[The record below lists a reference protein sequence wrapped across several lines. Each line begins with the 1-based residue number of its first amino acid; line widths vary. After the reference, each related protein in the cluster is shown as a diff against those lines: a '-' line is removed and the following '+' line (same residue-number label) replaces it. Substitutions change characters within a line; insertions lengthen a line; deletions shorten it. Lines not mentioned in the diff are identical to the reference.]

1 MARKQNVV
9 DAVVV
14 EQDAVVVEQPA
25 QPDAVEESTFDTL
38 RRKAVEAKDYVA
50 DKATS
55 FYDWL
60 KSLVTDTNWAF
71 AGAIAA
77 VSALL
82 AFAAAGIAALLGVGA
97 VTGLA
102 VGAGT
107 AALFGIWNRHE
118 LAQASELAAMFK
130 QQ

>member
-1 MARKQNVV
+1 MARKQNVVVEQDVVV

-14 EQDAVVVEQPA
+14 EQAA
-25 QPDAVEESTFDTL
+25 QPDAVEESTFDAL
-38 RRKAVEAKDYVA
+38 CRKAGEAKDYVV

-55 FYDWL
+55 FYDWM
-60 KSLVTDTNWAF
+60 KSLITDTNWAF

-82 AFAAAGIAALLGVGA
+82 AFAAAGIAALLGVSA

-102 VGAGT
+102 VGAGVT
-107 AALFGIWNRHE
+107 ALFGIYNRHE